1 MAQEKSKQDLCK
13 TTEINVK
20 QGKELGPERGMKS
33 WKPDLEWLTMEKMYE
48 MQSLHMVRVQ
58 SSQQKN
64 EEGADMSQIWMQAK
78 WIEK

>member
-1 MAQEKSKQDLCK
+1 
-13 TTEINVK
+13 
-20 QGKELGPERGMKS
+20 
-33 WKPDLEWLTMEKMYE
+33 MEKMYE

>member
-33 WKPDLEWLTMEKMYE
+33 WKPDLE
-48 MQSLHMVRVQ
+48 
-58 SSQQKN
+58 
-64 EEGADMSQIWMQAK
+64 
-78 WIEK
+78 